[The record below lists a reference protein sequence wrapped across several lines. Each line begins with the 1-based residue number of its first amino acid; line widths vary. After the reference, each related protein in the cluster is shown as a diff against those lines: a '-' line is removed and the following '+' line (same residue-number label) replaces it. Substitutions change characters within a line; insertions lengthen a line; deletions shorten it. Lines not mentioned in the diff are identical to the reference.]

1 MEAIAYNTRVY
12 FNWVNWYLIQNSKDR
27 HPMLDPF
34 SQTELE
40 VRTEESENP
49 IAELG
54 KILGEWR
61 RKDTEKQKAMRSTPY
76 SGRLTPFYPRI

>member
-1 MEAIAYNTRVY
+1 
-12 FNWVNWYLIQNSKDR
+12 
-27 HPMLDPF
+27 MLDPF

-40 VRTEESENP
+40 IRTEESENP

-61 RKDTEKQKAMRSTPY
+61 DKDIAEQKYMKTISK
-76 SGRLTPFYPRI
+76 SCLLTPLRI